1 MKSEPKGT
9 SPGMSHSFP
18 SLRPCR
24 KARPGWAGPPWRPHP
39 APPRAAPPPTWPPPG
54 GAAPPLP
61 PSSPARPASAVRL
74 CGKQPRGRRPLPQTL
89 RRRDTAPSAPPLGCA
104 PDPVSLRLRAS
115 LEPRGKPSL
124 GAVREMVGVEE
135 RTAACAPR
143 WPRTWSRA
151 LGPRLQAGTEM
162 LLTARRVFAP
172 GRTGGVPPPCGYHI
186 LTMNQ
191 PQLRK

>member
-1 MKSEPKGT
+1 
-9 SPGMSHSFP
+9 MSHSFS
-18 SLRPCR
+18 SLRPR
-24 KARPGWAGPPWRPHP
+24 RDARPGWAGLPWRPHP

-74 CGKQPRGRRPLPQTL
+74 CGKQPRGRRPQPQTL
-89 RRRDTAPSAPPLGCA
+89 RRRDTALCTISRLYPH
-104 PDPVSLRLRAS
+104 PVSPRLRAS
-115 LEPRGKPSL
+115 LERRGKPSL

-151 LGPRLQAGTEM
+151 LGPRLRADMEM
-162 LLTARRVFAP
+162 MLTAHRVFAP